1 MSENLG
7 SKITGDWEPFV
18 AITRTFAFD
27 DTMSASDRSV
37 YLALC
42 SYMNSGTRS
51 GYPSRKTLRSNAKVS
66 EATLSRSI
74 KKLEEL
80 GYIKVIANYKKDAN
94 GNYTGERG
102 PNDYHIFNI

>member
-1 MSENLG
+1 MSENRG

-18 AITRTFAFD
+18 AIPRTFAFD

-51 GYPSRKTLRSNAKVS
+51 GYPSRKTLRGNAKVS

-74 KKLEEL
+74 KKL
-80 GYIKVIANYKKDAN
+80 
-94 GNYTGERG
+94 
-102 PNDYHIFNI
+102 

>member
-1 MSENLG
+1 MSENRG

-18 AITRTFAFD
+18 AIPRTFTFD
-27 DTMSASDRSV
+27 NTMSASDRSV

-74 KKLEEL
+74 KKLEDL

-94 GNYTGERG
+94 VNYTGERG